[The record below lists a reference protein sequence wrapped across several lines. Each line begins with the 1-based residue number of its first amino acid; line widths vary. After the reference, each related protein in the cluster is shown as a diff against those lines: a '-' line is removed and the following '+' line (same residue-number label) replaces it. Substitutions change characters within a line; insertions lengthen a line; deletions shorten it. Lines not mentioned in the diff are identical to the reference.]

1 MTSKSGSTE
10 SAGPLSHGQ
19 RGSLEGAGPSVIAA
33 DLSVTGEVLSEGQI
47 EIYGT
52 VQGKV
57 NSKRL
62 TVEEGALIK
71 GSIVAEEVRIRGAIQ
86 GPITANSVVMDSTAS
101 VEGSIFH
108 HVLSAHPESVHRGRK
123 PWRLRPL
130 EECSEL

>member
-1 MTSKSGSTE
+1 M
-10 SAGPLSHGQ
+10 
-19 RGSLEGAGPSVIAA
+19 
-33 DLSVTGEVLSEGQI
+33 TGEVLSEGQI

-86 GPITANSVVMDSTAS
+86 GPITANSVVMDSTAW